1 MRNLALLIVGLIC
14 SSLASAAPKK
24 EDARKEPAKPAKPE
38 PKPSAVIKADPRTGA
53 NPRGGVPIADAL
65 GRTQTRYDNG
75 VTAVKTPDAIGG
87 STTRYSNGV
96 TAVTRPD
103 AIGGSTTRYSNGVTA
118 VTRPDATGGTTT
130 TFSDGTRAVTRK
142 DAAGNQVT
150 TYSDG
155 RREVLRPD
163 PFAPKKPANERK

>member
-1 MRNLALLIVGLIC
+1 
-14 SSLASAAPKK
+14 
-24 EDARKEPAKPAKPE
+24 
-38 PKPSAVIKADPRTGA
+38 
-53 NPRGGVPIADAL
+53 
-65 GRTQTRYDNG
+65 
-75 VTAVKTPDAIGG
+75 
-87 STTRYSNGV
+87 
-96 TAVTRPD
+96 
-103 AIGGSTTRYSNGVTA
+103 